1 MRIGT
6 RLGSLA
12 ISDIRAMTIACQAK
26 GGINLGQGVCDLP
39 TPPPVA
45 RGAIR
50 AIEDQLATYAHPM
63 GIAELR
69 QAVAQK
75 VESFYG
81 VAYDPN
87 REVVITNGATGG
99 FAASVLA
106 LCEPGD
112 EIILFEPYY
121 GYHLNTVLS
130 LGLRPVLVPLRPP
143 TWEIQ
148 REALEKAVTSRTRAI
163 VICTPSNPGGKILS
177 ASERELLADFCESH
191 DLIALCD
198 EIYEHIVFDGK
209 LHLPLQKLP
218 KMRSRCVTMTGLSKT
233 FSITGW
239 RIGYLTTT
247 AEAATRIAIAH
258 DLLYVC
264 SPTPLQYG
272 ALAGLIETPRSYYDE
287 LSAMYQKKRDIL
299 CQALEDV
306 GLAPYWPTGAY
317 YVLADVRKLGC
328 ATAREAAMKLLDEAG
343 IAAISGSSFYQDP
356 IGETMLR
363 FCFAKPDD
371 VLEEAAAR
379 LRRHV

>member
-1 MRIGT
+1 
-6 RLGSLA
+6 
-12 ISDIRAMTIACQAK
+12 
-26 GGINLGQGVCDLP
+26 
-39 TPPPVA
+39 
-45 RGAIR
+45 
-50 AIEDQLATYAHPM
+50 
-63 GIAELR
+63 
-69 QAVAQK
+69 
-75 VESFYG
+75 
-81 VAYDPN
+81 
-87 REVVITNGATGG
+87 
-99 FAASVLA
+99 
-106 LCEPGD
+106 
-112 EIILFEPYY
+112 
-121 GYHLNTVLS
+121 
-130 LGLRPVLVPLRPP
+130 
-143 TWEIQ
+143 
-148 REALEKAVTSRTRAI
+148 
-163 VICTPSNPGGKILS
+163 
-177 ASERELLADFCESH
+177 
-191 DLIALCD
+191 LIALCD

-218 KMRSRCVTMTGLSKT
+218 KMRSRCVTLTGLSKT

-363 FCFAKPDD
+363 FCFAKPDE
-371 VLEEAAAR
+371 VLEEAGRSAPSPHLVRLGAGARILRHSPVADFRRSARFAR